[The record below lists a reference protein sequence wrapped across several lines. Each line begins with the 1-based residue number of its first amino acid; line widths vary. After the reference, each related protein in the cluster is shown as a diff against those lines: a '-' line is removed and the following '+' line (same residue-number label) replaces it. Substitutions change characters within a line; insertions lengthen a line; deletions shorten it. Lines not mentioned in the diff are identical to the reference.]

1 MMLAMMLKMMLIMIL
16 MMIVFIIIG
25 GQRAGAAQRP
35 GPPAARLRVDGDA
48 LHVYHMTHC
57 CLSQPRSRI
66 MITLVFERATVLIKG
81 PDGGLGGQGSAHAAV
96 TGAGIHSARPCV

>member
-16 MMIVFIIIG
+16 MMIVFIII
-25 GQRAGAAQRP
+25 A
-35 GPPAARLRVDGDA
+35 PAAASRPRLRVDGDA